1 MPRDP
6 ERLDRLQTA
15 LQEGGLDGLV
25 CSLPEN
31 VLLLTGYY
39 PVVGTSLALITRD
52 RYVALLA
59 PQDEMG
65 LADCDGADEVI
76 GFEPGSLDKI
86 TTATDAVR
94 EPLARVL
101 RQQGLTKARIGY
113 EDGPAFQPA
122 SYVAMHLYRSGIAK
136 LLDGMQLRPADDLLE
151 RTKAVLTTI
160 ELDRLRRACRIAQFG
175 FEDGAGAVCPG
186 RKETAIAGTFR
197 APLSVTGVGFEGV
210 SRADGVV
217 SCMSGPNSGKA
228 FGAYA
233 RSRAREVEI
242 EDFVLVHCN
251 SHADGYWTDITR
263 TYCMR
268 VVSERQREMYRL
280 IFEARRAAF
289 DAVRPGARAAD
300 VDRAARDVFRA
311 AGCADAF
318 KHGTGHG
325 VGYAA
330 ISHLAR
336 PRIHPASDDV
346 LQSGMAFNIEPA
358 LYYEGFGGARHCDMV
373 AVTKDGA
380 ELLTPFHSTIEELV
394 R

>member
-1 MPRDP
+1 MPRDR
-6 ERLDRLQTA
+6 ERLDRLQAA
-15 LQEGGLDGLV
+15 LQETGLDALV

-39 PVVGTSLALITRD
+39 PIIGTSLVLMTRD
-52 RYVALLA
+52 RYVVLFA
-59 PQDEMG
+59 PEDEMG

-76 GFEPGSLDKI
+76 PFQPGSLDKI
-86 TTATDAVR
+86 TSATDALR

-101 RQQGLTKARIGY
+101 HQHGLAKARVGY

-136 LLDGMQLRPADDLLE
+136 LLEGAQLRSADDLLE
-151 RTKAVLTTI
+151 RMKAVLTTI
-160 ELDRLRRACRIAQFG
+160 EVDRLRRACRIAQSG

-186 RKETAIAGTFR
+186 RKETAVATNFR
-197 APLSVTGVGFEGV
+197 APLSVMGVGFEGV
-210 SRADGVV
+210 SRADGLV
-217 SCMSGPNSGKA
+217 SCMSGPNSAKA

-233 RSRAREVEI
+233 RSRGRELEI

-263 TYCMR
+263 TYCIR
-268 VVSERQREMYRL
+268 VASERQRQMYRL
-280 IFEARRAAF
+280 IFEARGAAL

-300 VDRAARDVFRA
+300 VDRAARHVFRA

-346 LQSGMAFNIEPA
+346 LESGMVFNIEPA
-358 LYYEGFGGARHCDMV
+358 LYYEDFGGARHCDMV
-373 AVTKDGA
+373 VVTKDGV
-380 ELLTPFHSTIEELV
+380 ELLTPFHCTLDDLV